1 MKVPL
6 YANIVRSGDVRAG
19 ILFARCVHA
28 GKRTCIRHSIQSVDD
43 GNCGNYGIYY
53 SL

>member
-1 MKVPL
+1 MKVHL
-6 YANIVRSGDVRAG
+6 YVNIVGSGGVRAR

-28 GKRTCIRHSIQSVDD
+28 GKRTCIHHNIQSVDD
-43 GNCGNYGIYY
+43 DNRGNYGIYY